1 MNYPFSFDWCKNK
14 IIRYA
19 QYMSIKGKKF
29 KKIRYDIRDQLKF
42 GIFKISLDR
51 IVVLKN
57 YYSKDKVIICI
68 RPIFS
73 KNMLIVKKYKNK
85 NGPNKIEYS
94 KIDSNTNVYEYFKD
108 IKSNKESKDANK
120 RAN

>member
-1 MNYPFSFDWCKNK
+1 
-14 IIRYA
+14 
-19 QYMSIKGKKF
+19 MSIKGKKF

-42 GIFKISLDR
+42 GIFKIPLDR